1 MILFKIYAGRS
12 VHIVNYPHQKKK
24 KKVLLVSHLKIELDQ
39 FVILIAM
46 L

>member
-12 VHIVNYPHQKKK
+12 IHIVNYPRPKK

-39 FVILIAM
+39 FAILIAM